1 MPQPSANNQGRPPSP
16 AGQGLA
22 GLDGV
27 LALDAR
33 PECRR
38 HILEV
43 RRPPLEKSVICIQW
57 ISTPLRS

>member
-38 HILEV
+38 RVLEV
-43 RRPPLEKSVICIQW
+43 LRQPLDDGGI
-57 ISTPLRS
+57 